1 MGFLRTPNPRGTDL
15 IGDILKIK
23 DVHRKASQGVLGL
36 LWPQIQVIEGRYA
49 ISVGGESGSGKSE
62 IATVFAGLLQ
72 ERKIKSTILQ
82 QDDYFVYP
90 PKTNAEMRRKDIQRV
105 GPVEVR
111 LELLEQY
118 IRDALDNKDE
128 ITKPLVIYKQNRISQ
143 DTLDLQ
149 GVKVIIAEGTYTT
162 LLSNVHA
169 RVFIDRTYL
178 DTRQARRERAREAPD
193 PWIEEILAVEHCI
206 ISAHKN
212 KADITVT
219 CDYEVMRRVETK

>member
-1 MGFLRTPNPRGTDL
+1 M

-23 DVHRKASQGVLGL
+23 DVHRKASQGILGM

-62 IATVFAGLLQ
+62 IAAVLAGLLQ

-82 QDDYFVYP
+82 QDDYFVNP
-90 PKTNAEMRRKDIQRV
+90 PKTNAEMRRKNIQRV
-105 GPVEVR
+105 GPAEVR
-111 LELLEQY
+111 LELLDQN

-128 ITKPLVIYKQNRISQ
+128 ITKPLVIYKQNRITQ

-178 DTRQARRERAREAPD
+178 DTNQTRRERAREAPD
-193 PWIEEILAVEHCI
+193 PWIEEILAIEHRI

>member
-1 MGFLRTPNPRGTDL
+1 M
-15 IGDILKIK
+15 IGDKLNIREE
-23 DVHRKASQGVLGL
+23 HRKAAEGVLKL
-36 LWPQIQVIEGRYA
+36 LLPEIAQSPGKYA
-49 ISVGGESGSGKSE
+49 LAIAGESGSGKSE
-62 IATVFAGLLQ
+62 LAAVLAERLL
-72 ERKIKSTILQ
+72 EKGFKSMILQ
-82 QDDYFVYP
+82 QDDYFLYP
-90 PKTNAEMRRKDIQRV
+90 PKTNAAKRRQVIQRV
-105 GPVEVR
+105 GPAEVR
-111 LELLEQY
+111 LELLDQN
-118 IRDALDNKDE
+118 IREALDNKDK
-128 ITKPLVIYKQNRISQ
+128 ITKPLVIYKQNRITQ

-178 DTRQARRERAREAPD
+178 DTKQSRWERAREAPD
-193 PWIEEILAVEHCI
+193 PWIEEILAIEHCI